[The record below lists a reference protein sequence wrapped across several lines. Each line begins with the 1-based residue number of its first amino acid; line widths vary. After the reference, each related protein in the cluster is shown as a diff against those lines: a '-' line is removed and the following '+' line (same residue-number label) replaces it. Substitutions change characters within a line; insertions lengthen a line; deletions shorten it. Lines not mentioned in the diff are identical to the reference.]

1 MLKKAAEV
9 GHGATIVL
17 IGPNDIEA
25 VSESVQTRF
34 SFEQVFGLK
43 RLLEHVLR
51 KEGDIRYKPAYNR
64 LVVER
69 VESISQL
76 AAVDGA
82 LILNSELDVITWGA
96 TLRAASWTRKVL
108 IGPDGR
114 GVCTGERFER
124 ERFGTRHNSA
134 IDFAGSH
141 PGSVVFVASQDGP
154 IRAFLRTDDET
165 VSVWPDCG
173 VSMFLDGE

>member
-1 MLKKAAEV
+1 MLKPILFMISETSLATLP
-9 GHGATIVL
+9 GACSHQ
-17 IGPNDIEA
+17 G
-25 VSESVQTRF
+25 
-34 SFEQVFGLK
+34 VFPIPFYTM
-43 RLLEHVLR
+43 HSSTV
-51 KEGDIRYKPAYNR
+51 KEKNQSYKPAYNR

-154 IRAFLRTDDET
+154 GLAPFLWTLT
-165 VSVWPDCG
+165 T
-173 VSMFLDGE
+173 